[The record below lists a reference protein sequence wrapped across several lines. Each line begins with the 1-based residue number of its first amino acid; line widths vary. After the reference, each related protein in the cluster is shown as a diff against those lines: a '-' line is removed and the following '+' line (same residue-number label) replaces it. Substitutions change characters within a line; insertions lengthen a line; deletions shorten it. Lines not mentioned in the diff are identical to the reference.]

1 MLVGSIRCRQICKTQ
16 FNDQVICLLT
26 DNKKN
31 RIRTNILMPW
41 HFDEGPLAHIKE
53 RLIGP
58 DAKVFGRNRIIKG
71 YLNPT
76 MSGLVAKNQKSSTG
90 ISPPTAPSH
99 PISSSTENA
108 VVAVQQKASSGMPE
122 VLWHGAMMWYLQTE
136 TEDINDEAKVFA
148 VATSPKGMLAI
159 PQSA

>member
-1 MLVGSIRCRQICKTQ
+1 
-16 FNDQVICLLT
+16 
-26 DNKKN
+26 
-31 RIRTNILMPW
+31 MPW

-58 DAKVFGRNRIIKG
+58 DAKVFGKNRIIKG

-76 MSGLVAKNQKSSTG
+76 MSALVAKNQKSSTG
-90 ISPPTAPSH
+90 ISPPTAASH
-99 PISSSTENA
+99 PISTSAYTENA
-108 VVAVQQKASSGMPE
+108 TSQNAVIQQKAFSAMPE